1 MIISILLTV
10 FLIACMW
17 VIFEKANVKG
27 WKSIIPLYNTYCLFK
42 ITWGN
47 GWIFLALLVPVV
59 NVIVAIMTMYKL
71 AKVFGKGIGYFFGL
85 LLLGIVFYPLLA
97 FSDAEYIGPNK
108 AINEKTLY

>member
-1 MIISILLTV
+1 MIISLLIAV
-10 FLIACMW
+10 FFIACMW
-17 VIFEKANVKG
+17 VIFEKANVEG
-27 WKSIIPLYNTYCLFK
+27 WKAIIPFYNTYCLYK

-47 GWIFLALLVPVV
+47 GWIFLSLIVPIV
-59 NVIVAIMTMYKL
+59 NAIVGIITIYKL

-108 AINEKTLY
+108 KVLY